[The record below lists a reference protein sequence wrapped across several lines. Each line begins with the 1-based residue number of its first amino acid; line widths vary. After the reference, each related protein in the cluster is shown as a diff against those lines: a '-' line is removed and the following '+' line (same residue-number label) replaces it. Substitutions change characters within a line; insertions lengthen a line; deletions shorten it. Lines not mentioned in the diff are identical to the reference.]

1 MIKAKK
7 DLGQNFL
14 IDEVALNKVIEIINP
29 KKKEHFLEIGP
40 GQGALTKFLAKNTRR
55 LDAVELDKDL
65 LLGLRL
71 INTEEL
77 FIHNENILDFDI
89 RKVLENGKLR
99 IVGNLPYNLSTNI
112 MLWTFQ
118 NLNYFKDIHFMFQ
131 KEFGERL
138 SAEPNN
144 KSYGRISV
152 LAQYLTEL
160 ETVLYLEPESFKP
173 KPKVRSVFTR
183 FIPKKD
189 RKIDSPIGIKLQAV
203 TKEVFQHRRK
213 MVGKS
218 LKKMLTIKQ
227 LEKMDIDLSLRPEN
241 ITVEEYIKIAQ
252 ALI

>member
-14 IDEVALNKVIEIINP
+14 IDEVALNKIIEIINP

-65 LLGLRL
+65 LLGLSL

-99 IVGNLPYNLSTNI
+99 IVGNLPYNISTDI

-144 KSYGRISV
+144 RSYGRISV

-189 RKIDSPIGIKLQAV
+189 RKIDSPVGIKLQAV

-218 LKKMLTIKQ
+218 LKKILTIKQ

>member
-14 IDEVALNKVIEIINP
+14 IDEVALSKIVEIINP
-29 KKKEHFLEIGP
+29 NKKEHFLEIGP

-99 IVGNLPYNLSTNI
+99 IVGNLPYNISTDI

-189 RKIDSPIGIKLQAV
+189 RKIDSPVGIKLQAV

-218 LKKMLTIKQ
+218 LKKILTPKQ

>member
-14 IDEVALNKVIEIINP
+14 IDEVVLNKIIEIINP
-29 KKKEHFLEIGP
+29 NKKEHFLEIGP

-99 IVGNLPYNLSTNI
+99 IVGNLPYNISTDI

-131 KEFGERL
+131 KEFGVRL

-173 KPKVRSVFTR
+173 KPKVRSVFTKLV
-183 FIPKKD
+183 PKKD

-218 LKKMLTIKQ
+218 LKKILTPKQ
-227 LEKMDIDLSLRPEN
+227 LKKMDIDLSLRPEN
-241 ITVEEYIKIAQ
+241 ISVNDYIRIAE

>member
-14 IDEVALNKVIEIINP
+14 IDEVALNKIIEIINP
-29 KKKEHFLEIGP
+29 NKKEHFLEIGP

-71 INTEEL
+71 INAEEL

-99 IVGNLPYNLSTNI
+99 IVGNLPYNISTDI

-131 KEFGERL
+131 KEFGVRL

-173 KPKVRSVFTR
+173 KPKVRSVFTKL
-183 FIPKKD
+183 IPKKD

-218 LKKMLTIKQ
+218 LKKILTPKQ
-227 LEKMDIDLSLRPEN
+227 LKKMDIDLSLRPEN

>member
-14 IDEVALNKVIEIINP
+14 IDEVALNKIIEIINP
-29 KKKEHFLEIGP
+29 NKKEHFLEIGP

-173 KPKVRSVFTR
+173 KPKVRSVFTKLV
-183 FIPKKD
+183 PKKD

-218 LKKMLTIKQ
+218 LKKILTPKQ
-227 LEKMDIDLSLRPEN
+227 LKKMDIDLSLRPEN

>member
-14 IDEVALNKVIEIINP
+14 IDEVALNKIIEIINP
-29 KKKEHFLEIGP
+29 NKKEHFLEIGP
-40 GQGALTKFLAKNTRR
+40 GQGAITKFLAKNTRR

-77 FIHNENILDFDI
+77 FIHNKNILDFDI

-99 IVGNLPYNLSTNI
+99 IVGNLPYNISTDI

-173 KPKVRSVFTR
+173 KPKVQSVFIR
-183 FIPKKD
+183 FVPKKD

-218 LKKMLTIKQ
+218 LKKILAPKQ

>member
-14 IDEVALNKVIEIINP
+14 IDEVALNKIIEIINP
-29 KKKEHFLEIGP
+29 NKKEHFLEIGP

-99 IVGNLPYNLSTNI
+99 IVGNLPYNISTDI

-144 KSYGRISV
+144 KSYGRISI

-218 LKKMLTIKQ
+218 LKKILTTKQ
-227 LEKMDIDLSLRPEN
+227 LEKMDIDLSSRPEN
-241 ITVEEYIKIAQ
+241 ISVEEYIKIAQ

>member
-14 IDEVALNKVIEIINP
+14 IDEVALNKIIEIINP
-29 KKKEHFLEIGP
+29 NKKEHFLEIGP
-40 GQGALTKFLAKNTRR
+40 GRGALTKFLAKNTRR

-99 IVGNLPYNLSTNI
+99 IVGNLPYNISTDI

-173 KPKVRSVFTR
+173 KPKVRSVFTKL
-183 FIPKKD
+183 IPKKD

-218 LKKMLTIKQ
+218 LKKILTPKQ
-227 LEKMDIDLSLRPEN
+227 LKKMDIDLSLRPEN

>member
-14 IDEVALNKVIEIINP
+14 IDEVALNKIIEIINP
-29 KKKEHFLEIGP
+29 NKKEHFLEIGP

-71 INTEEL
+71 INAEEL

-99 IVGNLPYNLSTNI
+99 IVGNLPYNISTDI

-173 KPKVRSVFTR
+173 KPKVRSVFTKL
-183 FIPKKD
+183 IPKKD

-218 LKKMLTIKQ
+218 LKKILTIKQ

-241 ITVEEYIKIAQ
+241 LTVEEYIKIAQ

>member
-14 IDEVALNKVIEIINP
+14 IDEVALNKIIEIIKPN
-29 KKKEHFLEIGP
+29 KKEHFLEIGP

-77 FIHNENILDFDI
+77 FIHNKNILDFDI

-99 IVGNLPYNLSTNI
+99 IVGNLPYNISTDI

-189 RKIDSPIGIKLQAV
+189 RKIDSPVGIKLQAV

-218 LKKMLTIKQ
+218 LKKILTLKQ

>member
-14 IDEVALNKVIEIINP
+14 IDEVALNKIIEIINP
-29 KKKEHFLEIGP
+29 NKKEHFLEIGP

-71 INTEEL
+71 INAEEL

-99 IVGNLPYNLSTNI
+99 IVGNLPYNISTDI

-131 KEFGERL
+131 KEFGVRL

-189 RKIDSPIGIKLQAV
+189 RKIDSPVGIKLQAV

-218 LKKMLTIKQ
+218 LKKILTIKQ
-227 LEKMDIDLSLRPEN
+227 LEKMDIDLSSRPEN
-241 ITVEEYIKIAQ
+241 ISVNDYIRIAK

>member
-14 IDEVALNKVIEIINP
+14 IDEVALNKIIEIINP

-71 INTEEL
+71 INAEEL

-89 RKVLENGKLR
+89 RKVLENEKLR
-99 IVGNLPYNLSTNI
+99 IVGNLPYNISTDI
-112 MLWTFQ
+112 MLWTFR

-131 KEFGERL
+131 KEFGVRL

-173 KPKVRSVFTR
+173 KPKVRSVFTKL
-183 FIPKKD
+183 IPKKD

-218 LKKMLTIKQ
+218 LKKILTIKQ

>member
-14 IDEVALNKVIEIINP
+14 IDEVALNKIIEIINP
-29 KKKEHFLEIGP
+29 NKKEHFLEIGP

-99 IVGNLPYNLSTNI
+99 IVGNLPYNISTDI
-112 MLWTFQ
+112 MLWTFR

-131 KEFGERL
+131 KEFGLRL

-183 FIPKKD
+183 LIPKKD
-189 RKIDSPIGIKLQAV
+189 RKIDSPVGIKLQAV

-218 LKKMLTIKQ
+218 LKKILTPKQ

>member
-14 IDEVALNKVIEIINP
+14 IDEVALNKIIEIINP
-29 KKKEHFLEIGP
+29 NKKEHFLEIGP

-71 INTEEL
+71 INAEEL

-99 IVGNLPYNLSTNI
+99 IVGNLPYNISTDI

-131 KEFGERL
+131 KEFGVRL

-173 KPKVRSVFTR
+173 KPKVRSVFTKL
-183 FIPKKD
+183 IPKKD

-218 LKKMLTIKQ
+218 LKKILTAKQ

>member
-1 MIKAKK
+1 M
-7 DLGQNFL
+7 
-14 IDEVALNKVIEIINP
+14 
-29 KKKEHFLEIGP
+29 EIGP

-71 INTEEL
+71 INTEGL
-77 FIHNENILDFDI
+77 YIHNENILDFDI
-89 RKVLENGKLR
+89 RKVLENGKLS
-99 IVGNLPYNLSTNI
+99 ILGKLPYNISTDI

-183 FIPKKD
+183 LIPKKD
-189 RKIDSPIGIKLQAV
+189 RKIDSPVGIKLQAV

-218 LKKMLTIKQ
+218 LKKILTIKQ

>member
-14 IDEVALNKVIEIINP
+14 IDEVALNKIIEIINP
-29 KKKEHFLEIGP
+29 NKKEHFLEIGP

-65 LLGLRL
+65 LLGLRI

-99 IVGNLPYNLSTNI
+99 IVGNLPYNISTDI
-112 MLWTFQ
+112 MLWTFR

-131 KEFGERL
+131 KEFGLRL

-183 FIPKKD
+183 LIPKKD
-189 RKIDSPIGIKLQAV
+189 RKIDSPVGIKLQAV

-218 LKKMLTIKQ
+218 LKKILTPKQ

>member
-14 IDEVALNKVIEIINP
+14 IDEVALNKIIEIINP
-29 KKKEHFLEIGP
+29 NKKEHFLEIGP

-71 INTEEL
+71 INAEEL

-99 IVGNLPYNLSTNI
+99 IVGNLPYNISTDI

-203 TKEVFQHRRK
+203 TKEVFQYRRK

-218 LKKMLTIKQ
+218 LKKILTPKQ

>member
-14 IDEVALNKVIEIINP
+14 IDEVALNKIIEIINP
-29 KKKEHFLEIGP
+29 NKKEHFLEIGP

-99 IVGNLPYNLSTNI
+99 IVGNLPYNISTDV

-173 KPKVRSVFTR
+173 KPKVRSVFTKL
-183 FIPKKD
+183 IPKKD

-218 LKKMLTIKQ
+218 LKKILTPKQ
-227 LEKMDIDLSLRPEN
+227 LKKMDIDLSLRPEN

>member
-14 IDEVALNKVIEIINP
+14 IDEVALNKIIEIINP
-29 KKKEHFLEIGP
+29 NKKEHFLEIGP

-99 IVGNLPYNLSTNI
+99 IVGNLPYNISTDI

-131 KEFGERL
+131 KEFGVRL

-183 FIPKKD
+183 LIPKKD
-189 RKIDSPIGIKLQAV
+189 RKIDSPVGIKLQAV

-218 LKKMLTIKQ
+218 LKKILTPKQ
-227 LEKMDIDLSLRPEN
+227 LKKMDIDLSLRPEN

>member
-14 IDEVALNKVIEIINP
+14 IDEVALNKIIEIINP
-29 KKKEHFLEIGP
+29 NKKEHFLEIGP

-71 INTEEL
+71 INAEEL

-99 IVGNLPYNLSTNI
+99 IVGNLPYNISTDI
-112 MLWTFQ
+112 MLWTFR

-203 TKEVFQHRRK
+203 TKEVFRHRRK

-218 LKKMLTIKQ
+218 LKKILTIKQ

>member
-1 MIKAKK
+1 M
-7 DLGQNFL
+7 
-14 IDEVALNKVIEIINP
+14 
-29 KKKEHFLEIGP
+29 
-40 GQGALTKFLAKNTRR
+40 
-55 LDAVELDKDL
+55 
-65 LLGLRL
+65 LGLRL

-77 FIHNENILDFDI
+77 FIHNKNILDFDI

-99 IVGNLPYNLSTNI
+99 IVGNLPYNISTDL

-183 FIPKKD
+183 LIPKKD
-189 RKIDSPIGIKLQAV
+189 RKIDSPVGIKLQAV

-218 LKKMLTIKQ
+218 LKKILTIKQ

>member
-1 MIKAKK
+1 M
-7 DLGQNFL
+7 
-14 IDEVALNKVIEIINP
+14 
-29 KKKEHFLEIGP
+29 
-40 GQGALTKFLAKNTRR
+40 
-55 LDAVELDKDL
+55 
-65 LLGLRL
+65 LGLRL
-71 INTEEL
+71 INAEEL

-99 IVGNLPYNLSTNI
+99 IVGNLPYNISTDI

-203 TKEVFQHRRK
+203 TKEVFRHRRK

-218 LKKMLTIKQ
+218 LKKILTIKQ

-241 ITVEEYIKIAQ
+241 LTVEEYIKIAQ

>member
-14 IDEVALNKVIEIINP
+14 IDEVALNKIIEIINP
-29 KKKEHFLEIGP
+29 NKKEHFLEIGP

-77 FIHNENILDFDI
+77 FIHNKNILDFDI

-99 IVGNLPYNLSTNI
+99 IVGNLPYNISTDI

-173 KPKVRSVFTR
+173 KPKVRSVFTKL
-183 FIPKKD
+183 IPKKD
-189 RKIDSPIGIKLQAV
+189 RKIDSPTGIKLQAV

-218 LKKMLTIKQ
+218 LKKILTIKQ

>member
-14 IDEVALNKVIEIINP
+14 IDEVALNKIIEIINP
-29 KKKEHFLEIGP
+29 NKKEHFLEIGP

-99 IVGNLPYNLSTNI
+99 IVGNLPYNISTDI

-131 KEFGERL
+131 KEFGVRL

-144 KSYGRISV
+144 KSYGRISI

-173 KPKVRSVFTR
+173 KPKVRSVFTKL
-183 FIPKKD
+183 IPKKD

-218 LKKMLTIKQ
+218 LKKILTPKQ
-227 LEKMDIDLSLRPEN
+227 LKKMDIDLSLRPEN

>member
-14 IDEVALNKVIEIINP
+14 IDEVALNKIIEIINP
-29 KKKEHFLEIGP
+29 NKKEHFLEIGP

-71 INTEEL
+71 INAEEL

-99 IVGNLPYNLSTNI
+99 IVGNLPYNISTDV

-173 KPKVRSVFTR
+173 KPKVRSVFTKL
-183 FIPKKD
+183 IPKKD

-218 LKKMLTIKQ
+218 LKKILTPKQ
-227 LEKMDIDLSLRPEN
+227 LKKMDIDLSLRPEN

>member
-14 IDEVALNKVIEIINP
+14 IDEVALNKIIEIINP

-71 INTEEL
+71 INAEEL

-89 RKVLENGKLR
+89 RKVLENEKLR

>member
-14 IDEVALNKVIEIINP
+14 IDEVALNKIIEIINP
-29 KKKEHFLEIGP
+29 NKKEHFLEIGP
-40 GQGALTKFLAKNTRR
+40 GRGALTKFLAKNTRR

-99 IVGNLPYNLSTNI
+99 IVGNLPYNISTDI

-173 KPKVRSVFTR
+173 KPKVRSVFTKL
-183 FIPKKD
+183 IPKKD

-218 LKKMLTIKQ
+218 LKKILTPKQ

>member
-14 IDEVALNKVIEIINP
+14 IDEVALNKIVEIINP
-29 KKKEHFLEIGP
+29 NKKEHFLEIGP

-71 INTEEL
+71 INAEEL

-99 IVGNLPYNLSTNI
+99 IVGNLPYNISTDI

-173 KPKVRSVFTR
+173 KPKVRSVFTKL
-183 FIPKKD
+183 IPKKD
-189 RKIDSPIGIKLQAV
+189 RKIDSPVGIKLQAV

-218 LKKMLTIKQ
+218 LKKILTIKQ

>member
-14 IDEVALNKVIEIINP
+14 IDEVALNKIIEIINP

-65 LLGLRL
+65 LLGLSL
-71 INTEEL
+71 INAEEL

-99 IVGNLPYNLSTNI
+99 IVGNLPYNISTNI

-131 KEFGERL
+131 KEFGVRL

-189 RKIDSPIGIKLQAV
+189 RKIDSPIGIKLQEV

-218 LKKMLTIKQ
+218 LKKILTPKQ

>member
-14 IDEVALNKVIEIINP
+14 IDEVALNKIIEIINP
-29 KKKEHFLEIGP
+29 NKKEHFLEIGP

-99 IVGNLPYNLSTNI
+99 IVGNLPYNISTDI
-112 MLWTFQ
+112 MLWTFR

-173 KPKVRSVFTR
+173 KPKVRSVFTKL
-183 FIPKKD
+183 IPKKD

-218 LKKMLTIKQ
+218 LKKILTPKQ

-252 ALI
+252 VLI

>member
-14 IDEVALNKVIEIINP
+14 IDEVALNKIIEIINP
-29 KKKEHFLEIGP
+29 NKKEHFLEIGP

-71 INTEEL
+71 INAEEL

-99 IVGNLPYNLSTNI
+99 IVGNLPYNISTDI
-112 MLWTFQ
+112 MLWTFR

-131 KEFGERL
+131 KEFGVRL

-144 KSYGRISV
+144 KSYGRISI

-189 RKIDSPIGIKLQAV
+189 RKIDSPVGIKLQAV

-218 LKKMLTIKQ
+218 LKKILTIKQ

-241 ITVEEYIKIAQ
+241 LTVEEYIKIAQ

>member
-14 IDEVALNKVIEIINP
+14 IDEVALNKIIEIINP
-29 KKKEHFLEIGP
+29 NKKEHFLEIGP

-55 LDAVELDKDL
+55 LDAVELDKDV

-71 INTEEL
+71 INTEGL
-77 FIHNENILDFDI
+77 YIHNENILDFDI

-99 IVGNLPYNLSTNI
+99 IVGNLPYNISTDI

-189 RKIDSPIGIKLQAV
+189 RKIDSPVGIKLQAV

-218 LKKMLTIKQ
+218 LKKILTIKQ

>member
-14 IDEVALNKVIEIINP
+14 IDEVALNKIIEIINP
-29 KKKEHFLEIGP
+29 NKKEHFLEIGP

-71 INTEEL
+71 INAEEL

-99 IVGNLPYNLSTNI
+99 IVGNLPYNISTDI
-112 MLWTFQ
+112 MLWTFR

-173 KPKVRSVFTR
+173 KPKVRSVFTKL
-183 FIPKKD
+183 IPKKD

-218 LKKMLTIKQ
+218 LKKILTIKQ

-241 ITVEEYIKIAQ
+241 LTVEEYIKIAQ